1 MTQSFSE
8 IFKQLK
14 QPISF
19 TTCCSLFLNFQ
30 HSKSQE
36 SRLVILYILYSHYA
50 SLPLEQNPF
59 LDFFLNLL
67 ENGTTIERHCIDC
80 ILEGSLSQISHS
92 TPQQLCA
99 EGFSIK
105 KEQRDPHKIDLLKSK
120 VTRLIDDP
128 TVIILNDTI
137 VELLSKTVTN
147 RTLTLSEHE
156 ALSKERLSDYPLEDY
171 VQPNQLPSLIE
182 FNQFLAFDILS
193 LLLKSDQKP
202 RYLQALLDTNV
213 TSQSI
218 ETIHHI
224 LVHQKMNLSQ
234 DFIHYYIS
242 NSIRSCEQLEG
253 LKRDK
258 QVKQVA
264 RFIQSLLEEKVI
276 VMTEY
281 FIEIQA
287 FCISF
292 MRIKGVVQLFRLASN
307 EARQMQ

>member
-1 MTQSFSE
+1 MTRSFSE

-14 QPISF
+14 QPVSF

-50 SLPLEQNPF
+50 NLPLEQNPF

-67 ENGTTIERHCIDC
+67 ENGTTIERHCID
-80 ILEGSLSQISHS
+80 L
-92 TPQQLCA
+92 
-99 EGFSIK
+99 
-105 KEQRDPHKIDLLKSK
+105 
-120 VTRLIDDP
+120 TRLIDDP
-128 TVIILNDTI
+128 TVIILNDAI

-156 ALSKERLSDYPLEDY
+156 ALSKEKLSDYPLEDY
-171 VQPNQLPSLIE
+171 IQPNQLPSLIE
-182 FNQFLAFDILS
+182 FNQFLAFDILP

-202 RYLQALLDTNV
+202 RYLQAILDTNV

-224 LVHQKMNLSQ
+224 LVHRKMNLSQ